1 MKQER
6 EYQIKAK
13 AELHRFYKSGGRSCI
28 LESAT
33 GTGKTF
39 MAAMFIKDLITMG
52 KKVLI
57 LTDREEL
64 HDGSAQA
71 LVDLRIHPFLIDRR
85 SKRLNISHSVYV
97 AMCETL
103 KRRIKGLDY
112 LNWVRNTFDYIIIDE
127 CHKQSFNEFF
137 EIEAF
142 GNANILGLTAT
153 PKRTGKSRQLAMDY
167 QAIIRTP
174 KISEHI
180 DAGNL
185 ARPIYVDP
193 DLGVTSQGI
202 KVSKINGEED
212 FNPQDADRAM
222 DVHKVYEGL
231 VNIMHNEC
239 KNLVTIIFCASSAGV
254 IKTCKELNDAGIVA
268 KYYISK
274 PTEKIGAELHAIYG
288 SMYSGERN
296 RLKSDWK
303 AGKFKVLV
311 NLGVFTTG
319 FDYPG
324 IEAVIINRMTM
335 SLALFLQMC
344 GRGSRV
350 IPNVKDSFIIVD
362 MADNIERL
370 GRWHEDREYSLKH
383 FEGAKGAP
391 PLKKCPKCRQEC
403 YASAKI
409 CDNILPTTYERCN
422 FTFPVKDKKTIEVGF
437 KVTAY
442 KDLTWRDLTKE
453 MKQKM
458 TFEQLEDFR
467 SLNKIP
473 KGWLRYVAME
483 TNRMDEYH
491 SFVKTLV

>member
-13 AELHRFYKSGGRSCI
+13 AELHKFYKAGGRSCI

-39 MAAMFIKDLITMG
+39 MAAMFIRDLITMG

-137 EIEAF
+137 EIESF

-153 PKRTGKSRQLAMDY
+153 PRRTGKSRQLAMDY

-185 ARPIYVDP
+185 AKPIYIEP
-193 DLGVTSQGI
+193 DLGVTSEGI

-239 KNLVTIIFCASSAGV
+239 KDLVTIIFCASSAGV
-254 IKTCKELNDAGIVA
+254 IKTCKELNDAGIV
-268 KYYISK
+268 SK
-274 PTEKIGAELHAIYG
+274 
-288 SMYSGERN
+288 
-296 RLKSDWK
+296 
-303 AGKFKVLV
+303 
-311 NLGVFTTG
+311 
-319 FDYPG
+319 
-324 IEAVIINRMTM
+324 
-335 SLALFLQMC
+335 
-344 GRGSRV
+344 
-350 IPNVKDSFIIVD
+350 
-362 MADNIERL
+362 
-370 GRWHEDREYSLKH
+370 
-383 FEGAKGAP
+383 
-391 PLKKCPKCRQEC
+391 
-403 YASAKI
+403 
-409 CDNILPTTYERCN
+409 
-422 FTFPVKDKKTIEVGF
+422 
-437 KVTAY
+437 
-442 KDLTWRDLTKE
+442 
-453 MKQKM
+453 
-458 TFEQLEDFR
+458 
-467 SLNKIP
+467 
-473 KGWLRYVAME
+473 
-483 TNRMDEYH
+483 
-491 SFVKTLV
+491 